1 MSEALKKFA
10 FKIKLSKFEQGIRGC
25 EDPNEILDAIC
36 GDWGE
41 LQSELD
47 KFGGADLQQLKDH
60 FNGLIDDK
68 EGLGDALHGDLDDF
82 RLIISELD
90 EGAKKTLTDELIRVE
105 IFDPD
110 N

>member
-10 FKIKLSKFEQGIRGC
+10 FKIKFTKVTKRGC
-25 EDPNEILDAIC
+25 LEDPNEILDAIC
-36 GDWGE
+36 NDWAE
-41 LQSELD
+41 LQQELD
-47 KFGGADLQQLKDH
+47 KFGGSDLQQLKDH
-60 FNGLIDDK
+60 FNGLIEDK
-68 EGLGDALHGDLDDF
+68 EGLGEALHGDLDDF
-82 RLIISELD
+82 RLLISELD

>member
-10 FKIKLSKFEQGIRGC
+10 FKIGLSKKLSRGV
-25 EDPNEILDAIC
+25 EDPGEILDAIC
-36 GDWGE
+36 NDWGE

-47 KFGGADLQQLKDH
+47 KFGSEDLKQLKDH
-60 FNGLIDDK
+60 FNGLIDDQAS
-68 EGLGDALHGDLDDF
+68 LGDALHGDLDDF

-90 EGAKKTLTDELIRVE
+90 ETAKKALTDELIRVE

>member
-10 FKIKLSKFEQGIRGC
+10 IKMKLSKITKRGC

-36 GDWGE
+36 NDWAE
-41 LQSELD
+41 LQQELD
-47 KFGGADLQQLKDH
+47 KFGGSDLQQLKDH
-60 FNGLIDDK
+60 FNGLIEDK
-68 EGLGDALHGDLDDF
+68 EGLGEALHGDLDDF
-82 RLIISELD
+82 RLLISELD